1 VRPVEL
7 RGQRHY
13 QLASRRGSQEVH
25 ENLAPDAALTRIESE
40 FGTHYEHAHLMTAAA
55 DFHARIARG
64 GAVQVKR
71 SKPSRQASAGPT
83 GESHDRARQ
92 HVIAEGRPCAFLA
105 EIGVMTPDGT
115 VRASRRKKFRQ
126 VNRYLELAG
135 DIIGDLPAEGPLRVV
150 DFGCGKSY
158 LTFALHHLLTAIHG
172 REVEIVGL
180 DRKADVIADCRRIA
194 DRLGCRGL
202 SFEAGDIAT
211 HDPGGP
217 VHLAVS
223 LHACDTA
230 TDDAIAQAVR
240 WQSDVILAVPCC
252 QHELAAKLG
261 GDFLP
266 AVQRHGILK
275 DRLAAI
281 VTDAL
286 RSAALEAC
294 GYRAQVVEFIDME
307 HTAKNV
313 LIRAVRRPAPPPASA
328 LQEYRSLKASA
339 GLEEIHL
346 DRVLGDSLA
355 AKR

>member
-1 VRPVEL
+1 VRPVEV
-7 RGQRHY
+7 RGRRHY
-13 QLASRRGSQEVH
+13 QFASRRGSQEVH
-25 ENLAPDAALTRIESE
+25 ENLEPDAAVERIESE
-40 FGTHYEHAHLMTAAA
+40 FGSHYEHAHLMTGAA
-55 DFHARIARG
+55 DFHARIGRDG
-64 GAVQVKR
+64 GVTVRR
-71 SKPSRQASAGPT
+71 SRPSRQPT
-83 GESHDRARQ
+83 AEVGHDRTKQ
-92 HVIAEGRPCAFLA
+92 HVIPEGRPCAFLT

-126 VNRYLELAG
+126 VNRYLELVD
-135 DIIGDLPAEGPLRVV
+135 DIVGELPSEGPLRVV

-158 LTFALHHLLTAIHG
+158 LTFALHHLLTAVHG
-172 REVEIVGL
+172 RDVEIIGL

-202 SFEAGDIAT
+202 SFRAGDIAS
-211 HDPGGP
+211 HEPDGP

-240 WQSDVILAVPCC
+240 WRSDVLFAVPCC
-252 QHELAAKLG
+252 QHELAGKLG

-266 AVQRHGILK
+266 AVRQHGILK

-281 VTDAL
+281 LTDAL
-286 RSAALEAC
+286 RARALEAC
-294 GYRAQVVEFIDME
+294 GYRTQVVEFIDLE

-313 LIRAVRRPAPPPASA
+313 LIRAVRRAAPPVASA
-328 LQEYRSLKASA
+328 IDEYQALKASA
-339 GLEEIHL
+339 GLDEVYL